1 MLLSICIPTFNRSK
15 QLDNCLNSILIS
27 GFNND
32 NFEVCISDNN
42 SHDDTKF
49 TVDKYKDKLNI
60 NYSKNSEN
68 IGFARNA
75 INVVNMAKGKYSW
88 ILGDDDL
95 ILPQTID
102 KLELILRENK
112 DVNFFFVNSFYLD
125 SKYLYDFTKPFDT
138 KKLNI
143 AKLKRLSSQKRNRLV
158 NYWELIDPKVS
169 WEFLIGIFLTVFKTS
184 EWLKASDRV
193 DKKKLSVEGLWSN
206 FENTCFHPIVNTY
219 AFKDSKAFICS
230 DPLSINIIG
239 FREWKNYY
247 ELVEIIR
254 LPELLDFYRNE
265 GFNIAK
271 YFYCKNFA
279 LRNFFNYFIK
289 ILFVKEIQGKEYIS
303 LKKHFFKNLL
313 YPNVYFSI
321 IKFFYRKIKFF
332 LKKFS

>member
-125 SKYLYDFTKPFDT
+125 SKYLYDFTE
-138 KKLNI
+138 I
-143 AKLKRLSSQKRNRLV
+143 
-158 NYWELIDPKVS
+158 VS
-169 WEFLIGIFLTVFKTS
+169 I
-184 EWLKASDRV
+184 
-193 DKKKLSVEGLWSN
+193 
-206 FENTCFHPIVNTY
+206 
-219 AFKDSKAFICS
+219 SK
-230 DPLSINIIG
+230 
-239 FREWKNYY
+239 
-247 ELVEIIR
+247 
-254 LPELLDFYRNE
+254 
-265 GFNIAK
+265 
-271 YFYCKNFA
+271 
-279 LRNFFNYFIK
+279 
-289 ILFVKEIQGKEYIS
+289 
-303 LKKHFFKNLL
+303 
-313 YPNVYFSI
+313 
-321 IKFFYRKIKFF
+321 
-332 LKKFS
+332 